1 MRTAQLIY
9 HAEPEGWWAAS
20 PDLPGYSAVGAS
32 FEEVRG
38 LVREGA
44 PWWAEEQLELR
55 HLVPGPRSWWT
66 SPSVGQ
72 RTRLELAAPG
82 PNPGLSIRPSGGFLK
97 AA

>member
-9 HAEPEGWWAAS
+9 HSEPEGWWAAS
-20 PDLPGYSAVGAS
+20 PDLPGYSAAGAT

-44 PWWAEEQLELR
+44 PWWAEEQLDLH
-55 HLVPGPRSWWT
+55 HLVPGPRSWWS

-72 RTRLELAAPG
+72 RARLELAAPG